1 MIFKY
6 RMTKLLAGL
15 SFASLAFISAGYA
28 EEAQQPTAVPNS
40 QTTTP
45 PNGGTANAG
54 IVKASTPK
62 ATASSATSL
71 EVYENNSDLV
81 LVEPEGPRKLV
92 APKKLQSN
100 GRYIIRMKKDAA
112 MPVVEDKAKEPTQEE
127 LISARKYLFDANEAF
142 FKGDLQRAWAL
153 IDEAEK
159 LDPENYRIK
168 SMKGSLLYRTG
179 SKDLAIPLWE
189 QSLATNPDQPEIRK
203 ILEKSKE
210 ELKL

>member
-1 MIFKY
+1 MKFKQSILKLVAY
-6 RMTKLLAGL
+6 LSLVASPALAQETQTVPEPTSPKPQATKAAPG
-15 SFASLAFISAGYA
+15 SSIS
-28 EEAQQPTAVPNS
+28 
-40 QTTTP
+40 
-45 PNGGTANAG
+45 
-54 IVKASTPK
+54 
-62 ATASSATSL
+62 TSL
-71 EVYENNSDLV
+71 EVYESSNDLV

-92 APKKLQSN
+92 APRKLQTN
-100 GRYIIRMKKDAA
+100 GRYIIRMKKDAPLA
-112 MPVVEDKAKEPTQEE
+112 AVEEKPKQATQEE
-127 LISARKYLFDANEAF
+127 LIKARKYLFDANEAF
-142 FKGDLQRAWAL
+142 FKGDLQKAWSM

-189 QSLATNPDQPEIRK
+189 QSLAINPDQPEIRR